1 MKAKPKPKKPLRDS
15 RTLGALVAM
24 LIIAVASFFY
34 IIPAVGRL
42 SSGGSDDAASIK
54 TELDR
59 ANAVLAARENERSAL
74 TEVAGSSIPD
84 KLNIALPDSA
94 DIPGLI
100 KFLSGA
106 ARGANVELTTL
117 NVALRPGDTAAV
129 DISLALSNVSYDRL
143 KSFLNAIEKNL
154 RLIDVGQLAYNPDAR
169 TVSIRAAAYAF
180 DSSAAIAGARFDAS
194 IFSSDS
200 FRELS
205 APPIFPAPS
214 APSLRVN
221 PFVTSTFP

>member
-1 MKAKPKPKKPLRDS
+1 MKAKPKPKKPLTDS
-15 RTLGALVAM
+15 RALGALVAAF
-24 LIIAVASFFY
+24 IIAVASFFY

-59 ANAVLAARENERSAL
+59 TNAVLSARENERSAL
-74 TEVAGSSIPD
+74 SEVAGSSIPD

-100 KFLSGA
+100 KFLSST

-117 NVALRPGDTAAV
+117 NVALRPGDASTV
-129 DISLALSNVSYDRL
+129 DISLALGEVSYDRL
-143 KSFLNAIEKNL
+143 KMFLSILEKNL
-154 RLIDVGQLAYNPDAR
+154 RLIDIGQLAYNPDAR
-169 TVSIRAAAYAF
+169 TLNIRAAAYAF
-180 DSSAAIAGARFDAS
+180 DPSVPPAGARFDAA

-200 FRELS
+200 FRELAS
-205 APPIFPAPS
+205 PPAFPLPRLPPAR
-214 APSLRVN
+214 AN
-221 PFVTSTFP
+221 PFATSTYP